1 MKNISDFF
9 ACNCYR
15 NKTFPETTTML
26 TKLTRQFMNS
36 DESKNLNKSLDKLE
50 FIFFQSLKKLG
61 ETSKKAF

>member
-1 MKNISDFF
+1 M
-9 ACNCYR
+9 
-15 NKTFPETTTML
+15 
-26 TKLTRQFMNS
+26 TRQFMNS